1 MELVSPLWLMWLF
14 FVFYAYELTTSSG
27 SLQSELLVASVK
39 LINDFRGY

>member
-1 MELVSPLWLMWLF
+1 MELVSPLRLMWF
-14 FVFYAYELTTSSG
+14 FVFYACELTTSFS